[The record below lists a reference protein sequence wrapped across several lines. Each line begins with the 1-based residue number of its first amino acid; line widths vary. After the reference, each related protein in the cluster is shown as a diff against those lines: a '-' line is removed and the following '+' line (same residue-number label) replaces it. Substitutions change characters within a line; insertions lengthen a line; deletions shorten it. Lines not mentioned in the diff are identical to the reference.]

1 MREIHISKADLRIVR
16 AVDVRSPPLADSA
29 ARLRLDLFALTS
41 NNITYAAMGSGAL
54 GYWDFFP
61 GPEGWGRPPVW
72 GFGSVVRSNAPGI
85 DEGARYW
92 GFYPL
97 GETFDVTPTAIRPG
111 RFIDGAPHREG
122 KAAVYN
128 FYLNTAA
135 DPDYDPAFEPEQTLF
150 RPLYA
155 TGWWAADCV
164 HQDGPS
170 MVVISSASSKTAIA
184 TAHQL
189 RRLSGAE
196 IVALTSARNEAYV
209 RDTHLYSRT
218 FTYDAIESLPA
229 EAPATYLDFL
239 ARDSVTAAVH
249 GALGAQ
255 LQRSLLI
262 GATDWAD
269 KPGGVQPPST
279 ALAAPAPEFFFVPT
293 YAAAR
298 ATADPELGGA
308 LRRDLRAFY
317 AASRA
322 FVAARRLVGADSIIE
337 SWARVAA
344 GETPPREGLVLSF

>member
-1 MREIHISKADLRIVR
+1 M
-16 AVDVRSPPLADSA
+16 
-29 ARLRLDLFALTS
+29 
-41 NNITYAAMGSGAL
+41 
-54 GYWDFFP
+54 
-61 GPEGWGRPPVW
+61 
-72 GFGSVVRSNAPGI
+72 RSNAPGI

-218 FTYDAIESLPA
+218 FTYNAIESLPA